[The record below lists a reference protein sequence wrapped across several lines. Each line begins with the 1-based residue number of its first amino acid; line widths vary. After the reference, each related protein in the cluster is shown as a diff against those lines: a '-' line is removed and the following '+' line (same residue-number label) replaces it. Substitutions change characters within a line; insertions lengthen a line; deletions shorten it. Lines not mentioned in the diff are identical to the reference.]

1 MLLPALV
8 LAALVPLAQEPPPPV
23 APAPQE
29 PPSGSAVKSS
39 DMPAGG
45 GPGQGAIDAGL
56 VAFKKRHFA
65 KAEAEFKKALEADPN
80 SAAANFYLGYTYYKI
95 TEPHRRLTPDKQ
107 RALELF
113 DKAYKLDPEF
123 RPVWQSSK

>member
-1 MLLPALV
+1 MLLSALV
-8 LAALVPLAQEPPPPV
+8 LAALPLAQEPPPPT
-23 APAPQE
+23 APEPQE
-29 PPSGSAVKSS
+29 PPRAGAVKSS
-39 DMPAGG
+39 DLPAGG

-56 VAFKKRHFA
+56 AAFKKRHFA
-65 KAEAEFKKALEADPN
+65 KAEAEFKKALDADPS

-95 TEPHRRLTPDKQ
+95 AEPHRRLTPDKQ

-113 DKAYKLDPEF
+113 DKAYQLDPGF